1 MPSLNTV
8 LMLVVAD
15 LNRRQADATVKVL
28 SLVDGCLRVLH
39 IHHGCLIASHSSAVS
54 ERLGNML
61 VTEGKL
67 DPVLLEPVAQEA
79 SRRGT
84 LIGNQLV
91 TDGLLTPAELESAVE
106 RQVRLRFENAL
117 ATSGTVR
124 VDPREELKSA
134 VEIPL
139 GAAVAVALRAR
150 IQLEPLRALI
160 ADRPTTPIALDLQ
173 SPDFNRLELGPSEA
187 RICRSLALAKP
198 LDAVLAASPSRDSA
212 ERLVGLL
219 VGLGLWA

>member
-1 MPSLNTV
+1 MPSLNSI
-8 LMLVVAD
+8 LMLVVSD

-28 SLVDGCLRVLH
+28 SRADGALRVLH
-39 IHHGCLIASHSSAVS
+39 VHHGCLVASHSSAVT

-61 VTEGKL
+61 VAEGRL

-79 SRRGT
+79 SRRST

-91 TDGLLTPAELESAVE
+91 ADGLLTPAELESAIE

-117 ATSGTVR
+117 ATPGTVR
-124 VDPREELKSA
+124 VDPREELTSA
-134 VEIPL
+134 VDIPL

-150 IQLEPLRALI
+150 IKLEPLRALI
-160 ADRPTTPIALDLQ
+160 ADRPSKPIPLNLHGAEF
-173 SPDFNRLELGPSEA
+173 SRLELGPSEA
-187 RICRSLALAKP
+187 RICRSLAQSQP
-198 LDAVLAASPSRDSA
+198 LEAVLAASPSRDSA